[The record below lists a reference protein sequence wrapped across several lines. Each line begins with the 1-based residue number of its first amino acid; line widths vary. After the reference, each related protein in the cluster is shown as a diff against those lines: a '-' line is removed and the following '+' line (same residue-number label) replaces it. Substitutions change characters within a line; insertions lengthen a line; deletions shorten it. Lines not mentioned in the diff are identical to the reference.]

1 MYGLNLETLYL
12 KALHRGRLGQVWST
26 LSGRSR
32 GLIPLSAV
40 EAQCTVRD
48 RHYAGLRAVSIDR
61 IRGSESRCADFDRD
75 FRPLQNHSQDRWL
88 RVARARQ
95 ADKPLPPVELVQVG
109 EIYFVLDGHHRLSV
123 ARTIGQQIIE
133 AEVTVW
139 QVSDPLPGSGPLTW
153 EERAGVSG
161 RKQRGRR
168 SGALREAARRLGER
182 VLAGLRGLVPAA
194 LKT

>member
-123 ARTIGQQIIE
+123 ARMIGQQIIE

-139 QVSDPLPGSGPLTW
+139 QVSGALPW
-153 EERAGVSG
+153 EERTSVSG
-161 RKQRGRR
+161 REQRGWHAR
-168 SGALREAARRLGER
+168 ALQETAHRLGER
-182 VLAGLRGLVPAA
+182 VWVGLRGLVPAA

>member
-12 KALHRGRLGQVWST
+12 KARHRGRLGQVWSR
-26 LSGRSR
+26 LNGHSR
-32 GLIPLSAV
+32 GLIPLSQV
-40 EAQCTVRD
+40 EEQCTVRD
-48 RHYAGLRAVSIDR
+48 RHFASIRAVSIDR

-75 FRPLQNHSQDRWL
+75 FRPLQGHSHDRWL

-95 ADKPLPPVELVQVG
+95 ADKPLPPVELVQVAD
-109 EIYFVLDGHHRLSV
+109 IYFVLDGHHCLSV

-139 QVSDPLPGSGPLTW
+139 QVSGALPW
-153 EERAGVSG
+153 EGTADASG
-161 RKQRGRR
+161 REQSGWY
-168 SGALREAARRLGER
+168 SGALRDKAHRLGEW
-182 VLAGLRGLVPAA
+182 VLVGLRGLVPAA